1 MAKNDKFTEFVDIEY
16 INKKLNKTLIRE
28 TLAKKG
34 LTPIGKYIKSAG
46 GATFIYSKTKANKL
60 IKSIEAENKVIT
72 EHIIDLN
79 GLSQEKIDAISRF
92 LAVEI
97 YK

>member
-1 MAKNDKFTEFVDIEY
+1 MIAICCY
-16 INKKLNKTLIRE
+16 INKKLNKTLSRE

-34 LTPIGKYIKSAG
+34 LIPVGKYIKSVG
-46 GATFIYSKTKANKL
+46 GASFIYSKTKANKL
-60 IKSIEAENKVIT
+60 IKTIQTENKVTT

-79 GLSQEKIDAISRF
+79 GLSQDQIDAISRF

>member
-72 EHIIDLN
+72 ERIIDLN